1 MKGSFHRY
9 NAEKSI
15 KIIASTAFTFLIL
28 SKIYHGYR
36 PSQIA
41 KHLEVSSQSLNYHMN
56 RLIDAHL
63 IKKDRKPNGITWA
76 LTDRGLFILKEKL
89 RRSVTN
95 DSIYNHYKLPIRF
108 HSLVFSFRINHIP
121 ELNLDWKILNNGVS
135 KCSMNYDDHT
145 AEIVNGCRNSVL
157 LIHLPG
163 VYTFNPFQ
171 SIIRQYEAARGF
183 AVSTAKKLKI
193 DMSEIGEL
201 VKKPHMA
208 FDSDMIALFL
218 ATFETVETPTTSN
231 KGERKNDDKNSAWL
245 DASQGNGELE
255 TDDIYYAY
263 KYLMMP
269 EYVTDIHQGVI
280 KMTRRS
286 SSRYAMCNDPTLT
299 DNN

>member
-1 MKGSFHRY
+1 MDK
-9 NAEKSI
+9 
-15 KIIASTAFTFLIL
+15 
-28 SKIYHGYR
+28 
-36 PSQIA
+36 
-41 KHLEVSSQSLNYHMN
+41 
-56 RLIDAHL
+56 LIDANL
-63 IKKDRKPNGITWA
+63 IKKVRKPNGITWA

-95 DSIYNHYKLPIRF
+95 DTIYNHHKLPIRF
-108 HSLVFSFRINHIP
+108 HSLAFSFRINHIP

-135 KCSMNYDDHT
+135 KCSMYYDDHT
-145 AEIVNGCRNSVL
+145 AEIVNGGRNSVL

-163 VYTFNPFQ
+163 TYTFNPFQ
-171 SIIRQYEAARGF
+171 SIIRQYEAARSF
-183 AVSTAKKLKI
+183 AKSTAKKLNI

-208 FDSDMIALFL
+208 FESDLIALYL
-218 ATFETVETPTTSN
+218 ATFESAEAPTTSRE
-231 KGERKNDDKNSAWL
+231 GRKNNYKNSAWL

-280 KMTRRS
+280 KMSRRS
-286 SSRYAMCNDPTLT
+286 SSRYAMCHDPSLT

>member
-1 MKGSFHRY
+1 MDK
-9 NAEKSI
+9 
-15 KIIASTAFTFLIL
+15 
-28 SKIYHGYR
+28 
-36 PSQIA
+36 
-41 KHLEVSSQSLNYHMN
+41 
-56 RLIDAHL
+56 LIDANL
-63 IKKDRKPNGITWA
+63 IKKVRKPNGITWA

-95 DSIYNHYKLPIRF
+95 DTIYNHHKLPIRF
-108 HSLVFSFRINHIP
+108 HSLAFSFRINHIP

-135 KCSMNYDDHT
+135 KCSMYYDDHT
-145 AEIVNGCRNSVL
+145 AEIVKSANGRRNSVL
-157 LIHLPG
+157 LIHLPDAC
-163 VYTFNPFQ
+163 TFNPFQ
-171 SIIRQYEAARGF
+171 TILRQYEAGRGF

-208 FDSDMIALFL
+208 FESDLIALYL
-218 ATFETVETPTTSN
+218 ATFETAETNTTSRE
-231 KGERKNDDKNSAWL
+231 GGKNNDRNSAWV

-269 EYVTDIHQGVI
+269 EFIAYIHQAVI

-286 SSRYAMCNDPTLT
+286 LSYTMCHDPTLT